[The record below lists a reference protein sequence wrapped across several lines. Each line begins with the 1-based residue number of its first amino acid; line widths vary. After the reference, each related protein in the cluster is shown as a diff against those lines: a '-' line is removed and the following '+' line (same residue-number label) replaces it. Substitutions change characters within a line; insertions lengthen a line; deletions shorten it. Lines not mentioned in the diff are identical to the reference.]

1 MYRSPW
7 DMEEIVREVLTAL
20 ARQKPPGGA
29 GPDEHGRP
37 GAIPVG
43 CPPDRPAALSANEPK
58 SERGS
63 SSGGAEAAVSGVGA
77 TSSPNSGISGPSE
90 DGQVRIASRLVTM
103 AELRACGVPE
113 NLAGVRRVVVRPD
126 ALITPLVLDELQ
138 RRNIPLVRE
147 LGPGEVDGATAAAA
161 TVTSATGGQ
170 GSVADRSARSEPATG
185 TSSGSPGLAGET
197 LSVQKF
203 LLVVHG
209 KAYEPAGLASRLTAE
224 QVPLDVRQTECIV
237 RATDQL
243 AEVVQTGHCQG
254 VLLTGNPAI
263 GLCAANRHPGV
274 RAVWGL
280 EPAQAASDARSLGA
294 NLLIINPRTVSP
306 YQLEKMIREFYRAG
320 LRPCPEALKSRL
332 G

>member
-1 MYRSPW
+1 MNRSSW
-7 DMEEIVREVLTAL
+7 DIEAIVREVLAAL
-20 ARQKPPGGA
+20 ASQGSGGGA
-29 GPDEHGRP
+29 GWAELAQPT
-37 GAIPVG
+37 AIPAG
-43 CPPDRPAALSANEPK
+43 CPPDRPAAFSAKDSK

-63 SSGGAEAAVSGVGA
+63 GSAGSEAAASSAGSPSSPISGVSG
-77 TSSPNSGISGPSE
+77 PRE

-113 NLAGVRRVVVRPD
+113 NLAGVRRVVVRAD
-126 ALITPLVLDELQ
+126 ALITPMVQDELQ
-138 RRNIPLVRE
+138 RWNIPLVRE
-147 LGPGEVDGATAAAA
+147 LGLDELEGAAAAA
-161 TVTSATGGQ
+161 TTSADGGQ
-170 GSVADRSARSEPATG
+170 GSLPDRSARIEPATG
-185 TSSGSPGLAGET
+185 TSGGSPGLTGKT

-209 KAYEPAGLASRLTAE
+209 KAYEPAGLAARLTAE
-224 QVPLDVRQTECIV
+224 RVPVDVRQTECIL
-237 RATDQL
+237 RATDLL
-243 AEVVQTGHCQG
+243 AEALQKANSLG
-254 VLLTGNPAI
+254 VLLTSYPAI

-280 EPAQAASDARSLGA
+280 EPAQAASDARNLGA
-294 NLLIINPRTVSP
+294 NLLIINPKTASP